1 MKEKSKYFQ
10 DYMVENVCFGCGVN
24 HSEGL
29 QIKSYWENEYS
40 LCHWQPTSHYRGWKQ
55 LLNGGIMATL
65 IDCHCMC
72 TAMACA
78 YKIEQ
83 RALDSLPTYRYA
95 TGTLHI
101 KYLRPVPIQ
110 HPITLKAHIQ
120 NYNERKVM
128 LTCQL
133 LTQNTC
139 CAEAEVVAVR
149 VLDSSKPTKSK
160 FFI

>member
-10 DYMVENVCFGCGVN
+10 DYMTENICFGCGVHN
-24 HSEGL
+24 AEGL
-29 QIKSYWENEYS
+29 QIKSYWADEYA
-40 LCHWQPTSHYRGWKQ
+40 LCHWQPTAHYRGWKQ

-72 TAMACA
+72 TAMAYA
-78 YKIEQ
+78 YKNED
-83 RALDSLPTYRYA
+83 RALDSLPAYRYA

-101 KYLRPVPIQ
+101 KYLRPVLIQ

-120 NYNERKVM
+120 SYKASKTV
-128 LTCQL
+128 LLCQL
-133 LTQNTC
+133 LAQDTC

-149 VLDSSKPTKSK
+149 VFDSSKPAKSK
-160 FFI
+160 FFN